1 MTTPW
6 EDLPAHTVRVQD
18 TNGPAKILECP
29 DCSYV
34 ATWDGQRLN
43 LLVPGDPNFGHGGS
57 W

>member
-1 MTTPW
+1 MTPE
-6 EDLPAHTVRVQD
+6 EDLVEHTVRVRD
-18 TNGPAKILECP
+18 TKGPAKILECP

-43 LLVPGDPNFGHGGS
+43 LLIPGDPNFGHGGS